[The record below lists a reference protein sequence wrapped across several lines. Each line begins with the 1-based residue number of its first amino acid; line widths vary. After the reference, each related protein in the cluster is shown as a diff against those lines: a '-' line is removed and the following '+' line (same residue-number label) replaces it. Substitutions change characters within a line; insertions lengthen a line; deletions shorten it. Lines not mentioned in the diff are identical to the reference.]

1 MEERGVRE
9 EGVSRAI
16 REGQRAPAQR
26 DLVSYRLNLEFRR
39 EWGGRYYDTQQIEVI
54 VAEESERVVVVTVY
68 ARSTS
73 RKGS

>member
-9 EGVSRAI
+9 EGVSQAI

-26 DLVSYRLNLEFRR
+26 GLVSYRLDLEFRC
-39 EWGGRYYDTQQIEVI
+39 EWEGRYYDTQQIEVI

-68 ARSTS
+68 AFDF
-73 RKGS
+73 

>member
-16 REGQRAPAQR
+16 REGQR
-26 DLVSYRLNLEFRR
+26 
-39 EWGGRYYDTQQIEVI
+39 YDTQQIEVI

-68 ARSTS
+68 AFYF
-73 RKGS
+73 

>member
-9 EGVSRAI
+9 EDVSRAI

-68 ARSTS
+68 AFYF
-73 RKGS
+73 